1 MRKLLALL
9 AAPALVLAAATSSSA
24 ANADTTSWNRYSG
37 TDSRWHCG
45 ATITIRSGFQAQSCV
60 VKSSDGVTYQGA
72 TIINLASAT
81 RVYGVTQTYEAGTFT
96 WLRNCSNGNNPERRP
111 AGRSVCY
118 SKTRTGKKGNAVQA
132 RSYIEAG
139 ASEKLWWSPT
149 VTLG

>member
-9 AAPALVLAAATSSSA
+9 AAPALVLATATSSSA
-24 ANADTTSWNRYSG
+24 TNADTTSWNGYSG

-45 ATITIRSGFQAQSCV
+45 ATVTIRQGLQAQSCV

-72 TIINLASAT
+72 TIISLASAT
-81 RVYGVTQTYEAGTFT
+81 RVYGVTESYEAGTFT
-96 WLRNCSNGNNPERRP
+96 WLRNCSTGDHPERRP

-118 SKTRTGKKGNAVQA
+118 SKTRTGKKRHTVRA
-132 RSYIEAG
+132 RSYVEAG
-139 ASEKLWWSPT
+139 AAEKLWWSPT